1 MLPPSNN
8 KRENDVQ
15 TAEPEDDIQAQVFAS
30 AAASSAS
37 LGMSTITSLCSYIQ
51 DAVKGRSSN
60 ADDLPFL
67 GEYCAHTH
75 THVPYPHRHKQFG
88 SLADKRAL

>member
-15 TAEPEDDIQAQVFAS
+15 TAEPEDNIQAQVFAS
-30 AAASSAS
+30 AAASAS
-37 LGMSTITSLCSYIQ
+37 LGMTTITSLCSYIQ

-67 GEYCAHTH
+67 GEYYTHTH
-75 THVPYPHRHKQFG
+75 TRTIPTQT
-88 SLADKRAL
+88 